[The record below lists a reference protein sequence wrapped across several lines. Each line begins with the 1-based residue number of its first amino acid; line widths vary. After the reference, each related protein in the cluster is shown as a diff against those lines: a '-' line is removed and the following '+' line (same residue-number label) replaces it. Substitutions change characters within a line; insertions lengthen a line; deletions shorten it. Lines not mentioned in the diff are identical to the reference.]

1 MAIARKIAYNVAV
14 SSVSKVLSTIL
25 ALVSIGFIT
34 RYLGKEGFG
43 DYATVLAFLSF
54 FASVADLGLYSIATR
69 EISRDGADEEKIIG
83 NIFSLRVISS
93 LLILIASPLVVL
105 FFDYPLAVKEGI
117 IIAAASFVFSS
128 GYQVLNGVF
137 QKNLAMDR
145 VAVGE
150 LAGKI
155 VQVAGVVIAVK
166 MDLGFNW
173 IIGSLLFNMI
183 ASFLIVFLWSKKYI
197 RFRARF
203 DFKYW
208 KTFLKE
214 SLPLGVGSMI
224 VFVYFKMD
232 TILLSI
238 LKTNADV
245 GIYNAAYKVLEN
257 LTFFPAMIAGL
268 ILPIMANTI
277 FHDKKRFKEVSDK
290 TFKFFVLI
298 IVPLIIGTLFLAPGV
313 INLIGGGQFA
323 DSSNVLRILIFAL
336 AAIFFSMFFNNILIA
351 GNQQKK
357 LIYIWSFAAITNVVL
372 NLIFIPRF
380 SYVAAAYISVLTE
393 ILVASAAFIIVV
405 KKIKYYPAM
414 GKGAGIF
421 AAGAGM
427 AALLFIF
434 QGGNFFALALGSAGI
449 YFAGLWLFKA
459 VKTSEITSLF
469 TKKGV
474 EEFEYEQLP

>member
-14 SSVSKVLSTIL
+14 SSVSKVFSTVL

-54 FASVADLGLYSIATR
+54 FASVADLGLYSISTR
-69 EISRDGADEEKIIG
+69 EISRLGADEEKIIG
-83 NIFSLRVISS
+83 NIFSLRIISS
-93 LLILIASPLVVL
+93 LAILAVSPVVVF
-105 FFDYPLAVKEGI
+105 FFDYPWAVKEGI
-117 IIAAASFVFSS
+117 MVAAASFVFSS

-150 LAGKI
+150 LIGKI
-155 VQVAGVVIAVK
+155 VQVLVVVIAVK

-183 ASFLIVFLWSKKYI
+183 ASFLIVFFWSKKYI
-197 RFRARF
+197 RFRMRF
-203 DFKYW
+203 DFGYW
-208 KTFLKE
+208 KIFLKE
-214 SLPLGVGSMI
+214 SLPLGIGSVI

-277 FHDKKRFKEVSDK
+277 FHDKKKFKEISDK
-290 TFKFFVLI
+290 TFKFFVLMTT
-298 IVPLIIGTLFLAPGV
+298 PLVIGTLFLANGV
-313 INLIGGGQFA
+313 IGLIGGGQFA
-323 DSSNVLRILIFAL
+323 DSSNVLRILVFAI

-351 GNQQKK
+351 GNEQRK
-357 LIYIWSFAAITNVVL
+357 LTYIWIFAACVNVTA
-372 NLIFIPRF
+372 NLIFIPKF
-380 SYVAAAYISVLTE
+380 SYMAAASISVATE
-393 ILVASAAFIIVV
+393 FLVALLAFAVVV
-405 KKIKYYPAM
+405 KKIKYFPKV
-414 GKGAGIF
+414 GEKLGI
-421 AAGAGM
+421 AGAGAAM
-427 AALLFIF
+427 AMFLFLF
-434 QGGNFFALALGSAGI
+434 QGWNFFILALGSAAV
-449 YFAGLWLFKA
+449 YFAGLLIFKA
-459 VKTSEITSLF
+459 VKTEEISSLI
-469 TKKGV
+469 TKEGIKKYD
-474 EEFEYEQLP
+474 YEGLP